1 MGDPDASVR
10 AQAKDDLKRMLQ
22 ISSWLGCK
30 VHLTIPAAVDVFF
43 LPDRPVHNY
52 MDCVKWGSEGLAEL
66 IPHAEACGVKM
77 GIENVWNKMLITIG
91 EMQWFVGQFNS
102 PFVGCLFDVGN
113 VMPFGYPEQWIRELK
128 EKIVAIHFKDFR
140 KSVGTA
146 DGFVDLLEGD
156 VNFPEVMKALAEI
169 GFDGP
174 VVAEMIPHYNLYPI
188 ARVENTSNALD
199 HILGRK

>member
-1 MGDPDASVR
+1 
-10 AQAKDDLKRMLQ
+10 
-22 ISSWLGCK
+22 
-30 VHLTIPAAVDVFF
+30 
-43 LPDRPVHNY
+43 
-52 MDCVKWGSEGLAEL
+52 
-66 IPHAEACGVKM
+66 
-77 GIENVWNKMLITIG
+77 MLITIG